1 MEHMGYLVGGFNP
14 SEKLSVGMMTLPRY
28 GTVKNVP
35 NHQQPVWLWLVMVD
49 YGWQC
54 GYASLGYSLWGK
66 HIYIYKS

>member
-1 MEHMGYLVGGFNP
+1 
-14 SEKLSVGMMTLPRY
+14 MMTLPRY